1 MKFLFALDSL
11 GIGGTE
17 KSTLDIISHFQ
28 KTSSLE
34 VVYFYGNHQLK
45 EQYEK
50 TGYPIYFA
58 DLKSKKSYLK
68 GILFLIKLIRKVKPD
83 LVVSSLAK
91 SDLMTRIAC
100 LITGTTVISTFLND
114 TYGETRLNE
123 QKQKKMYLK
132 FLYGFML
139 DKLTSFIPK
148 FWISNSK
155 SIALSNAKVLG
166 LKLKK
171 IKVIYRGRDSNLFHE
186 WQQPPLINNKM
197 KFVFVGRLIERK
209 GLLEMVEVFNIL
221 KDTHPNIQL
230 DIYGEGDFQAT
241 LKKYIDHHNLQN
253 IIKLNGSVVN
263 GWKKIYEAHCF
274 LFPSWY
280 EGFSGSLVEAMM
292 SGIPIVASDIEM
304 NKEAITDIETG
315 LLFKVKDKQEF
326 LEKVFKMIEHY
337 PDMILMGK
345 RARKEA
351 IERFD
356 INVIAK
362 QYEGF
367 LKSVVNNKVD
377 SSQLLQKGH

>member
-1 MKFLFALDSL
+1 M
-11 GIGGTE
+11 
-17 KSTLDIISHFQ
+17 
-28 KTSSLE
+28 
-34 VVYFYGNHQLK
+34 
-45 EQYEK
+45 
-50 TGYPIYFA
+50 
-58 DLKSKKSYLK
+58 
-68 GILFLIKLIRKVKPD
+68 IKLIRKVKPD

-186 WQQPPLINNKM
+186 WQQPPLINSKM

-377 SSQLLQKGH
+377 SSQLIQKGH